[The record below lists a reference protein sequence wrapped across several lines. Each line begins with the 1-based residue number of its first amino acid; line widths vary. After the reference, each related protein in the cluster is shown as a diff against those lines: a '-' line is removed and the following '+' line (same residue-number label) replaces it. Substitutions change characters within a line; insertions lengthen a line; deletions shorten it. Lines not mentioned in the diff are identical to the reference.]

1 MVFATSELL
10 IGEEEIT
17 DMDGIGLAV
26 IQRPKVTLRRPFT
39 AAREGLSVVGT
50 DGATLLRLERPDG
63 PTIKSLWVE
72 NGAGE
77 RVGVFTGR
85 SRFALTGGRFEIS
98 RDGAVIGT
106 ARCGAL
112 LDELEAATKD
122 GERVATA
129 DRQGEGVVR
138 PAEPRHHRR
147 LDQAGRGLR
156 DRHRD
161 RALPTAGMVRHRR
174 FQGRR
179 LRHSLSRCR

>member
-129 DRQGEGVVR
+129 DRQGEEWFVRLSPGITDDWTRLVV
-138 PAEPRHHRR
+138 AFVVATEI
-147 LDQAGRGLR
+147 
-156 DRHRD
+156 
-161 RALPTAGMVRHRR
+161 VR
-174 FQGRR
+174 FQRR
-179 LRHSLSRCR
+179 EW